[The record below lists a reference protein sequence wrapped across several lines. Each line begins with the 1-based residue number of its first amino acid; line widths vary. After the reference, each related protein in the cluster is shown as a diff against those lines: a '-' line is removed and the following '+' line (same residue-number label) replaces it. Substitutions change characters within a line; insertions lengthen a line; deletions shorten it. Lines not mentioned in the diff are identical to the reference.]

1 MPGSVREMITWSVIA
16 CVLVAVFLRWTGW
29 SWVAVIGIGA
39 LLLVVVGATY
49 FVLISS
55 GMDLSALDRR
65 DD

>member
-1 MPGSVREMITWSVIA
+1 MITWSVIA

>member
-1 MPGSVREMITWSVIA
+1 MITWSVIA

-55 GMDLSALDRR
+55 GMDLRALDRR